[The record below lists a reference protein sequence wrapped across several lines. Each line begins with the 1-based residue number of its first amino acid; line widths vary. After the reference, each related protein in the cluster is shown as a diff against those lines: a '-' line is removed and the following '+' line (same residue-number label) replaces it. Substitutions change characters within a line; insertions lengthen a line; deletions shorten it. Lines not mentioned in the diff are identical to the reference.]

1 MKKRKMNLKP
11 IWSVYTTVIF
21 LIVLYG
27 SLGFGKSLYK
37 IRRLSLIKRSEERAL
52 KSAIEEKKQLE
63 IEVERLKTDMLYIE
77 TIARERYGMLKER
90 EEVLYITLPDISLGG
105 EKD

>member
-1 MKKRKMNLKP
+1 MKKRKMNHKP
-11 IWSVYTTVIF
+11 VWNVYTTVIF
-21 LIVLYG
+21 LFVLYV
-27 SLGFGKSLYK
+27 SIGFGKELYK

-63 IEVERLKTDMLYIE
+63 IEVERLKTDMQYIE
-77 TIARERYGMLKER
+77 AIARERYGMLNER
-90 EEVLYITLPDISLGG
+90 DEVFQITFPDISLGG